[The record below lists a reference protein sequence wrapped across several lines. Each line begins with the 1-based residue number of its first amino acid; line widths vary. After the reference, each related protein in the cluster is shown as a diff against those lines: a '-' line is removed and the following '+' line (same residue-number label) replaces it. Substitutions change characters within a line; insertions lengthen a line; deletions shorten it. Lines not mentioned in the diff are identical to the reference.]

1 MNAILQ
7 SVIEKTIY
15 LGTGR
20 QSYSILQ
27 IQVKTFSTINT
38 IEDPCYSADTLGLN
52 EWISAVSTKPDQQ
65 SSRKTTIAN
74 HTKENILDF
83 LEASWNNLEK
93 SWKDTIPTVSQKVQK
108 TSTGREY
115 LTWQKTVSKKMKRFH
130 KGNHFKFE
138 RNGTFFLL
146 LRRFFKL
153 PNLEF
158 PLHGCNLTNF
168 FLE

>member
-83 LEASWNNLEK
+83 LEASWNKLEK
-93 SWKDTIPTVSQKVQK
+93 KLKRDHPNCISIGPKNKHRPRVFDLTKNRFQKK
-108 TSTGREY
+108 WRDSTRKIIWTE
-115 LTWQKTVSKKMKRFH
+115 WD
-130 KGNHFKFE
+130 
-138 RNGTFFLL
+138 FL
-146 LRRFFKL
+146 FTA
-153 PNLEF
+153 P
-158 PLHGCNLTNF
+158 PIS
-168 FLE
+168 

>member
-65 SSRKTTIAN
+65 SSRKTTRAN

-93 SWKDTIPTVSQKVQK
+93 KLKRDHPNCISKAPKNKHRPRVFDLTKNRFRNKKWKD
-108 TSTGREY
+108 ST
-115 LTWQKTVSKKMKRFH
+115 KKIIL
-130 KGNHFKFE
+130 NL
-138 RNGTFFLL
+138 NGMGLSFYCSADFLNY
-146 LRRFFKL
+146 
-153 PNLEF
+153 PIWSS
-158 PLHGCNLTNF
+158 HCMAAI
-168 FLE
+168 

>member
-115 LTWQKTVSKKMKRFH
+115 LTWQKTVSKKKWKDSTREIIL
-130 KGNHFKFE
+130 NL
-138 RNGTFFLL
+138 NGMGLSFYCSADFLNY
-146 LRRFFKL
+146 
-153 PNLEF
+153 PIWSS
-158 PLHGCNLTNF
+158 HCMAAI
-168 FLE
+168 

>member
-115 LTWQKTVSKKMKRFH
+115 LTWQKTVSKKNEEIPQEKS
-130 KGNHFKFE
+130 FE

-158 PLHGCNLTNF
+158 PLHGCNQTIIF
-168 FLE
+168 KKW